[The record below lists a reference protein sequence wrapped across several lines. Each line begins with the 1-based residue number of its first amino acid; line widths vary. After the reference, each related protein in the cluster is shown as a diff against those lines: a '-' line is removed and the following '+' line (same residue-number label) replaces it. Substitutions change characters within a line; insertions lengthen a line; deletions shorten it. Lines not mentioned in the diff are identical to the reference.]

1 MAGKSKEQRAT
12 ELKEKLVAHY
22 LNCKSGVR
30 VRMLMDIQTGSIISG
45 LTTEEWHEIL
55 IKELGVGES
64 ESPFYERS
72 DLKWIRLESYEEL
85 HLSDSLENLPC

>member
-1 MAGKSKEQRAT
+1 MAGKFKEQRAI
-12 ELKEKLVAHY
+12 ELKEKLISHY

-30 VRMLMDIQTGSIISG
+30 IRMLMDTQTGSIISD

-64 ESPFYERS
+64 ELPFYERS
-72 DLKWIRLESYEEL
+72 NPKWIKTEIYEN
-85 HLSDSLENLPC
+85 ENIFTG